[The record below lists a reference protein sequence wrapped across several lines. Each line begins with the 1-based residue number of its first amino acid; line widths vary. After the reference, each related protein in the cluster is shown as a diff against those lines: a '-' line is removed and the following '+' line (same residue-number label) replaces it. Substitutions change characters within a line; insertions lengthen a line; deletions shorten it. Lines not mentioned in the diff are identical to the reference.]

1 MISPSAP
8 VAAVESLFVA
18 ILVGF
23 LIGLDRE
30 RAEAR
35 KTHKLFAGVRT
46 FPLIALAGAVPML
59 LITTVGPAL
68 VVASFVAV
76 AAVAVVSYLRGS
88 EAGDM
93 GATTE
98 IAALATFLIGALAGA
113 GELLLAGAAGVAVA
127 VLLVAKPRLE
137 GFSRALTQLELASAL
152 ELAVIT
158 VIVLP
163 LVPNH
168 GYGPWDVLNPFE
180 IWLVVVLVSAL
191 SFAGFVAMRLLGE
204 QRGMIVAGLVGAL
217 VSSTAVTVSMA
228 TQARASQG
236 LARIAAASAVL
247 ASAVMCVRVAV
258 FAGTVNISI
267 LPRLLPVVIA
277 MGLEGAV
284 AAWLLGRGAV
294 AAEGAPSAA
303 KVNNPFSLTAA
314 VTFGAIYAVV
324 LIAVHAAQEF
334 FGTGGIY
341 FAATIGS
348 LADVDAVAIALSR
361 TAGTASSGQAAT
373 AVAIAMVTNTLVKLG
388 IALVMGSRTFG
399 RYVATAL
406 GIMVVVGA
414 AAGALIA
421 GL

>member
-1 MISPSAP
+1 MA
-8 VAAVESLFVA
+8 EFQRLLVA

-35 KTHKLFAGVRT
+35 KAHKLFAGVRT

-59 LITTVGPAL
+59 LIDTVGPAL
-68 VVASFVAV
+68 LVASFLAV
-76 AAVAVVSYLRGS
+76 ATVVLVSYLRGS
-88 EAGDM
+88 AAGDL

-113 GELLLAGAAGVAVA
+113 GELVLAGATGVAVA

-137 GFSRALTQLELASAL
+137 GFSRALTQQELAAVL

-163 LVPNH
+163 LVPNR
-168 GYGPWDVLNPFE
+168 GYGPWEVLNPFE

-191 SFAGFVAMRLLGE
+191 SFAAFVAMRLLGE
-204 QRGMIVAGLVGAL
+204 ERGMLVAGVVGAL

-228 TQARASQG
+228 TQTRAAQG

-258 FAGTVNISI
+258 FAGAVNVAV
-267 LPRLLPVVIA
+267 LPRLLPVVVA
-277 MGLEGAV
+277 MGLEGVA
-284 AAWLLGRGAV
+284 AAWLLGRGAGSSD
-294 AAEGAPSAA
+294 AAPSAT
-303 KVNNPFSLTAA
+303 KLSNPFSLTAA
-314 VTFGAIYAVV
+314 VTFGAVYAVV
-324 LIAVHAAQEF
+324 LVAVRAAEEH
-334 FGTGGIY
+334 FGARGIY
-341 FAATIGS
+341 LAATVGS
-348 LADVDAVAIALSR
+348 IADVDAVAIALSR
-361 TAGTASSGQAAT
+361 TGASAPSWHAAAA

-388 IALVMGSRTFG
+388 IALAMGSRTFG
-399 RYVATAL
+399 RYVAAAL
-406 GIMVVVGA
+406 GVMALVGA
-414 AAGALIA
+414 AATALVSR
-421 GL
+421 L